1 MLYVKAIDN
10 QIVAYP
16 YSQTDL
22 IRDNPGT
29 SFPAGGISTAS
40 LAEWNVF
47 PVHYASQPTF
57 DDLTERLVEA
67 EPIHDGSAWIQQ
79 WKITPILQEEIDA
92 RNHQQAASVRAQR
105 NALLAAT
112 DWWVIQA
119 MEAGQVI
126 NTSMTTYRQALRD
139 ITSQP
144 GFPWDITW
152 PEVPQ

>member
-16 YSQTDL
+16 YTQTDL
-22 IRDNPGT
+22 ILDNPAT

-47 PVHYASQPTF
+47 PVHYAAQPNF

-67 EPIHDGSAWIQQ
+67 PPVYDGSAWIQQ
-79 WKITPILQEEIDA
+79 WQILPIPQEQIDA
-92 RNHQQAASVRAQR
+92 RNHQQAAAIRAERNVR
-105 NALLAAT
+105 LAAT
-112 DWWVIQA
+112 DWWVIKA
-119 MEAGQVI
+119 LEAGQMLDA
-126 NTSMTTYRQALRD
+126 SQAAYRQALRD

-144 GFPWDITW
+144 GFPWDIIW
-152 PEVPQ
+152 PEMPQ